1 MLCLILISFYVIL
14 TLVSFYIHTKMYF
27 TLHSNRLL
35 TDSKLNTTIHL
46 ITLTIHMASLMNCWR
61 LFTDYRGRMDFW
73 FKSLLL
79 FVVFNKVH
87 LYRQLMN
94 TTCLELAKPS
104 NKHLRLSCNDTSIYH
119 CLLNGNSTNEFEICK
134 MWIWIPEGKSYPLII
149 S

>member
-1 MLCLILISFYVIL
+1 
-14 TLVSFYIHTKMYF
+14 
-27 TLHSNRLL
+27 
-35 TDSKLNTTIHL
+35 
-46 ITLTIHMASLMNCWR
+46 
-61 LFTDYRGRMDFW
+61 MDFW

-104 NKHLRLSCNDTSIYH
+104 NKHLRLSCNDTSMYH
-119 CLLNGNSTNEFEICK
+119 CLLNGDSTNEFEICK